1 MLPETARIAVGVV
14 AAGATIFSVVY
25 MAWLSGR
32 PLDTRQSVADFSVA
46 RRSARNTAV
55 LFGSGIAERAL
66 FWAFWIVALRILGPT
81 GNGEY
86 AFATNLF
93 VYFAAVT
100 NFGLSTLVS
109 REIARRR
116 ADLLNIFGNALVL
129 RLAVLM
135 AGAPIMVLVA
145 LAYRLGGSI
154 SNVTVAVTVL
164 IAVSLIP
171 SSINQAYAAVYAG
184 FERTDFRG
192 AVAIGTAL
200 FTVGAGVLALLTGTG
215 LIGLGAVAI
224 VAGLLTF
231 ATLARP
237 LGYKLLGAYRLVT
250 RRELGAMARDAI
262 PLMLNELL
270 ANVFFQIDILV
281 IQSLQGTEMVGK
293 YNASYK
299 FIAALTVIPVAV
311 ALPLFPALVR
321 AAANPEELGRWF
333 VRAWRFL
340 AIIGLPIVVVFTV
353 FADGIVR
360 SFWGDR
366 FLPEGGEVLRVLIW
380 FLPFALLNAM
390 FQQVLISIDRLR
402 TIATS
407 FVAATAL
414 NLALN
419 LALLPE
425 FGIVAAAYATVIAE
439 IALLVLYGAAL
450 RGRGLLGRV
459 PGPLMK
465 PAFAA
470 AVMAGIAILL
480 HPVGWFVGA
489 VAGSAA
495 YVAVMFVTGG
505 LSRQDLASAYQA
517 IRGDSG

>member
-1 MLPETARIAVGVV
+1 MLPDVVRVIASVI
-14 AAGATIFSVVY
+14 AAGAVLFSVVY

-32 PLDTRQSVADFSVA
+32 RLDTRQSVDDFSVA
-46 RRSARNTAV
+46 QRSTRNIAV

-109 REIARRR
+109 REIARRQS
-116 ADLLNIFGNALVL
+116 DLLKIFGNALVL

-135 AGAPIMVLVA
+135 AGAPVMVVVA

-164 IAVSLIP
+164 IAFSLIP

-192 AVAIGTAL
+192 AVALGTAL
-200 FTVGAGVLALLTGTG
+200 FTVGAGVLALLTGAG
-215 LIGLGAVAI
+215 LVGLGAVAI
-224 VAGLLTF
+224 VAGILTF

-237 LGYKLLGAYRLVT
+237 LGYKLLGAYKLAT
-250 RRELGAMARDAI
+250 RRELGEMSRSAI

-311 ALPLFPALVR
+311 TLPLFPALVR

-340 AIIGLPIVVVFTV
+340 AMIGLPIVVIFTV

-360 SFWGDR
+360 SFWGER
-366 FLPEGGEVLRVLIW
+366 FLPEGGEVLRIFIW
-380 FLPFALLNAM
+380 FLPFAFLNAM
-390 FQQVLISIDRLR
+390 FQHVLISIDRLR
-402 TIATS
+402 TIAIS

-419 LALLPE
+419 LALLPV
-425 FGIVAAAYATVIAE
+425 FGIVAAAFATVIAE
-439 IALLVLYGAAL
+439 IVLLVLYGMAL
-450 RGRGLLGRV
+450 RGKDLLRRV
-459 PGPLMK
+459 PGPLLK

-470 AVMAGIAILL
+470 AAMAGVAILIG
-480 HPVGWFVGA
+480 PFGWFAGA
-489 VAGSAA
+489 VAGGVA
-495 YVAVMFVTGG
+495 YALVMFATGG
-505 LSRQDLASAYQA
+505 LNRKDLASAYQA
-517 IRGDSG
+517 IRSGSG